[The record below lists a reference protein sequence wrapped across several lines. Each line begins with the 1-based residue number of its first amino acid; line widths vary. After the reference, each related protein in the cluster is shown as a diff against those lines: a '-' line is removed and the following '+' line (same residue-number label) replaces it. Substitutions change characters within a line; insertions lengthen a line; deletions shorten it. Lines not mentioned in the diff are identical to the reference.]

1 MVLFVK
7 QNENWFFYAII
18 WTRHNITD
26 KKYGLIP
33 YKDLAECMVL
43 YKRLREKCKIQQP

>member
-1 MVLFVK
+1 MVSVVLFVK
-7 QNENWFFYAII
+7 QKENWFFYTII

-33 YKDLAECMVL
+33 YKDLAEWTVL
-43 YKRLREKCKIQQP
+43 YKSERKM